1 MFYLSPVG
9 TRVPPGWQLMLKTE
23 IDASFLVLTIP
34 TAGEKR
40 VWPFSSLL
48 AYSEPTVLGFIR
60 SCAVLCVCLEG
71 LSETAASRGR
81 GKKNPLS
88 VLFFFQIKENMILE
102 FCTKII
108 VIFFILQA
116 PLKFIFTVP
125 ILKPLQRNCLWGLF
139 DFLLKKIKNRWVS
152 RHLHLSF

>member
-1 MFYLSPVG
+1 MFYLSPVS
-9 TRVPPGWQLMLKTE
+9 TCVPSGWQLMLKTE

-48 AYSEPTVLGFIR
+48 AYSEPTVLALSG
-60 SCAVLCVCLEG
+60 AALCFAFAWRDYLKLLHPKEG
-71 LSETAASRGR
+71 E
-81 GKKNPLS
+81 KKNPLS

>member
-1 MFYLSPVG
+1 MAVDVENGNRCKLPCPHHSHCWGKESV
-9 TRVPPGWQLMLKTE
+9 TLQL
-23 IDASFLVLTIP
+23 
-34 TAGEKR
+34 TAGLFR
-40 VWPFSSLL
+40 T
-48 AYSEPTVLGFIR
+48 YSAGFIR
-60 SCAVLCVCLEG
+60 SCAVLCVRLEG

-88 VLFFFQIKENMILE
+88 ILFFFQIKENMILE

>member
-1 MFYLSPVG
+1 MQTSLSSPFPLLG
-9 TRVPPGWQLMLKTE
+9 
-23 IDASFLVLTIP
+23 
-34 TAGEKR
+34 KR
-40 VWPFSSLL
+40 ENDPSAHCWLIQNQQCCSL
-48 AYSEPTVLGFIR
+48 SG
-60 SCAVLCVCLEG
+60 AVLCFGFAWRG

-81 GKKNPLS
+81 KKNPLR
-88 VLFFFQIKENMILE
+88 VLFLFQIKENMILE

-139 DFLLKKIKNRWVS
+139 DVLLKKIKNRWVF

>member
-1 MFYLSPVG
+1 MCGIQMAVDIEKGNKCKLPCPHHSHRWG
-9 TRVPPGWQLMLKTE
+9 KERMTLL
-23 IDASFLVLTIP
+23 L
-34 TAGEKR
+34 TAGLFRTNSAALYQELCCALG
-40 VWPFSSLL
+40 SLGGDYL
-48 AYSEPTVLGFIR
+48 KLLHPE
-60 SCAVLCVCLEG
+60 E
-71 LSETAASRGR
+71 
-81 GKKNPLS
+81 GKKNPLR
-88 VLFFFQIKENMILE
+88 VLFLFQIKENMILE

-139 DFLLKKIKNRWVS
+139 DFLLKKIKNRWVF